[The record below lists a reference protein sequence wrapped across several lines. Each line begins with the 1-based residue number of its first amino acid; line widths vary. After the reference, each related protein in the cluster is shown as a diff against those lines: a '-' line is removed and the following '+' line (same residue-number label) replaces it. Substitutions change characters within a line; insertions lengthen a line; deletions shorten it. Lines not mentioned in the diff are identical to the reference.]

1 MAKIKDKERIVKAAR
16 EKKKVMCM
24 GTRLRLSAD
33 YSAETLQARRE
44 WQGLF
49 KVVKEKKL

>member
-1 MAKIKDKERIVKAAR
+1 LKTKRIVKAAR

-24 GTRLRLSAD
+24 GSRIRPLTD

-44 WQGLF
+44 WQSIF

>member
-1 MAKIKDKERIVKAAR
+1 
-16 EKKKVMCM
+16 M

-33 YSAETLQARRE
+33 YSAETLQARSE